1 MSSVISRVNGIEI
14 HLNSRTGGLLRN
26 FATQG
31 GNELIFQPPRGVP
44 TRPAPDMKIG
54 SPAEDAL
61 NQKAAE
67 LEAFEQKLKEQE
79 QAAAKV
85 QEELDKK
92 AAELEAQRQA
102 LSQEAAA
109 KGDQSTETQTKPAA
123 KTTRAAAKTTGAKA
137 KATDPT
143 ITDLA

>member
-1 MSSVISRVNGIEI
+1 MSSVKSRVNGIEI

-79 QAAAKV
+79 QAAAKA

-92 AAELEAQRQA
+92 AAELQAQADALAAQQAEAQ
-102 LSQEAAA
+102 QE
-109 KGDQSTETQTKPAA
+109 DTKPKTTATA
-123 KTTRAAAKTTGAKA
+123 KTTKATPAKTAKA
-137 KATDPT
+137 KAADPT